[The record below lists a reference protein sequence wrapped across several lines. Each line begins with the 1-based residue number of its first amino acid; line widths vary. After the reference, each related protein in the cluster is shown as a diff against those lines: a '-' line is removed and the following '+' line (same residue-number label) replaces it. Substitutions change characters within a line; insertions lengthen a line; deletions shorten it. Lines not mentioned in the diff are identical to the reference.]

1 MAKLHLEG
9 NIDIHFWLSLKAIL
23 GIGVYFSPFKIL
35 KLNRVSIIW
44 MVFNNASFSFQEI
57 S

>member
-1 MAKLHLEG
+1 MAKLHLER

-23 GIGVYFSPFKIL
+23 GIGVYFSPFNIL
-35 KLNRVSIIW
+35 ILNQVSIIW
-44 MVFNNASFSFQEI
+44 MVFNNVCFSFQEI

>member
-23 GIGVYFSPFKIL
+23 GIGVYFFPFKIL
-35 KLNRVSIIW
+35 ILNQVSII
-44 MVFNNASFSFQEI
+44 
-57 S
+57 